1 MLKKMIT
8 AFLVT
13 TVVIFTPIF
22 LFVACS
28 ITSSES
34 DVGTNSTKV
43 TEEKKEDFVIEGE
56 IETTSEYDSPAFKG
70 LIKNN
75 TNREMEYV
83 QIEITLYDAENNQ
96 IGSAL
101 DNTSNL
107 KAGSGWKFTAISL
120 DNAKEFDH
128 YEYEITGW

>member
-1 MLKKMIT
+1 MLKKIIT

-13 TVVIFTPIF
+13 TVVILTPIF

-28 ITSSES
+28 ISSSEGNS
-34 DVGTNSTKV
+34 NTNSI
-43 TEEKKEDFVIEGE
+43 EEKKEKFVVEGE
-56 IETTSEYDSPAFKG
+56 IEETSEYDSPTFKG
-70 LIKNN
+70 LIRNN
-75 TNREMEYV
+75 TNKEMEYV

-101 DNTSNL
+101 DNTNNL
-107 KAGSGWKFTAISL
+107 KAGGGWKFTAISL